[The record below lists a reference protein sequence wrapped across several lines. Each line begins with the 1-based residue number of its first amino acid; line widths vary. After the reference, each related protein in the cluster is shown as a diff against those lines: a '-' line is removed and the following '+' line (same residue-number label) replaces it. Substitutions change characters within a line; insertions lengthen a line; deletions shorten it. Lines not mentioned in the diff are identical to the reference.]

1 MTSPSSEPVLEVRGL
16 RKYFEV
22 PRSRGGGRVH
32 AVDGVDFT
40 VGTGEVVG
48 LVGESGSG
56 KSTVGKC
63 IVRLLEPT
71 DGEIRLHGHDVS
83 HLPERR
89 LRPLR
94 RQVHMVF
101 QDPYSSLNPRMQIR
115 DVVAEPIRM
124 HGIARGWQ
132 ARHMVGDMLERV
144 GLPGEMHSRYPHEL
158 SGGQRQRVG
167 LARSLVLGP
176 SLLIADEPVSA
187 LDVSVQAS
195 IINLLLDLQR
205 DLGFSCLF
213 IAHDLATVEFLC
225 NRVAVMYLGRL
236 VEQATRE
243 ELFKNPRHPY
253 TQSLLSAV
261 PLPDPTLQRQR
272 RRVVLAGDIP
282 SPVNPPSG
290 CRFHT
295 RCPVA
300 ELPLCQDSDPQLVD
314 HRRDGHRSACHLV
327 RGDGGAPDV
336 TAANSETPK
345 IEKGAD
351 PVHHKA

>member
-1 MTSPSSEPVLEVRGL
+1 VNAAKPDPVLEVRGL

-22 PRSRGGGRVH
+22 ARSRGGGRVH
-32 AVDGVDFT
+32 AVDDVDLT
-40 VGTGEVVG
+40 IYPGEVVG

-71 DGEIRLHGHDVS
+71 DGTVRLHGRDVT
-83 HLPERR
+83 HLQERQ
-89 LRPLR
+89 LRSLR

-101 QDPYSSLNPRMQIR
+101 QDPYSSLNPRMQVGDI
-115 DVVAEPIRM
+115 VSEPLRM
-124 HGIARGWQ
+124 HRLTRGQ
-132 ARHMVGDMLERV
+132 EAERRVRAMLEKV
-144 GLPGEMHSRYPHEL
+144 GLSAEMSSRYPHEL

-167 LARSLVLGP
+167 LARSLVLEP

-187 LDVSVQAS
+187 LDVSVQAA

-205 DLGFSCLF
+205 DMGFSCLF

-225 NRVAVMYLGRL
+225 NRVAVMYLGRI
-236 VEQATRE
+236 VEEATRE
-243 ELFKNPRHPY
+243 ELFRHPRHPY

-261 PLPDPTLQRQR
+261 PLPDPPRQRQR
-272 RRVVLAGDIP
+272 QRVLLAGDIP
-282 SPVNPPSG
+282 SPVDPPSG

-300 ELPLCQDSDPQLVD
+300 ELPLCRDNDPTLVD
-314 HRRDGHRSACHLV
+314 HRGDEHRAACHLV
-327 RGDGGAPDV
+327 QADGTPPDV
-336 TAANSETPK
+336 T
-345 IEKGAD
+345 KGAD
-351 PVHHKA
+351 PVVHH

>member
-1 MTSPSSEPVLEVRGL
+1 MSASSREPVLEVRGL

-22 PRSRGGGRVH
+22 ERSRGGGRVH
-32 AVDGVDFT
+32 AVDDVDLTAFP
-40 VGTGEVVG
+40 GEVLG

-71 DGEIRLHGHDVS
+71 DGTVRLHGRDVT
-83 HLPERR
+83 HLRERQ
-89 LRPLR
+89 LRSLR

-101 QDPYSSLNPRMQIR
+101 QDPYSSLNPRMQVGDI
-115 DVVAEPIRM
+115 VSEPLRM
-124 HGIARGWQ
+124 HRVARGQ
-132 ARHMVGDMLERV
+132 EAERRVRTMLERV
-144 GLPGEMHSRYPHEL
+144 GLSADMSSRYPHEL

-167 LARSLVLGP
+167 LARSLVLEP

-205 DLGFSCLF
+205 DMGFSCLF

-225 NRVAVMYLGRL
+225 NRVAVMYLGRI
-236 VEQATRE
+236 VEEATRE
-243 ELFKNPRHPY
+243 ELFRNPRHPY

-261 PLPDPTLQRQR
+261 PLPDPPLQRQR
-272 RRVVLAGDIP
+272 QRVVLAGDIP
-282 SPVNPPSG
+282 SPVDPPSG

-300 ELPLCQDSDPQLVD
+300 ELPLCRDSDPALVD
-314 HRRDGHRSACHLV
+314 HRGDEHRSACHLV
-327 RGDGGAPDV
+327 QPDGTPPDV
-336 TAANSETPK
+336 T
-345 IEKGAD
+345 KGAD
-351 PVHHKA
+351 RVVHH

>member
-1 MTSPSSEPVLEVRGL
+1 MSDPVLEVRGL
-16 RKYFEV
+16 RKYFDV
-22 PRSRGGGRVH
+22 PRSSGGGRVH
-32 AVDGVDFT
+32 AVDGVDLT
-40 VGTGEVVG
+40 IGPGEVVG

-63 IVRLLEPT
+63 IVRLLEPS
-71 DGEIRLHGHDVS
+71 DGEIRLQGQDVS

-115 DVVAEPIRM
+115 DVVAEPVRM
-124 HGIARGWQ
+124 HGVARGQ
-132 ARHMVGDMLERV
+132 KARQLVGEMLERV

-272 RRVVLAGDIP
+272 RRVLLAGDIP

-300 ELPLCQDSDPQLVD
+300 EFPLCQDSEPALID
-314 HRRDGHRSACHLV
+314 HRQDGHWSACHLV
-327 RGDGGAPDV
+327 RGDGTAPDV
-336 TAANSETPK
+336 TAPHRAAAQSER
-345 IEKGAD
+345 GAD